1 MRELFTKLYNGTR
14 DCLFQQLY
22 SNLENDRRTFI
33 VTANPEIFSKS
44 EENEQ
49 LKNLLLDDITL
60 ITPDGEGIVKA
71 SELLGM
77 PVKEKI
83 AGVETVDYLL
93 HICNSL
99 HKKVYFYGSKQEVL
113 EVLENCLKKELPN
126 LIIAGM
132 KNGYENKEEEVFQD
146 ILLQQPDLILV
157 ALGVPKQELAIYRNI
172 SRFDKGI
179 FIGVGGSLDVLSGTK
194 KRAPQILINCK
205 LEWAYRLFKEPS
217 RIKKFYKTHV
227 KFIFKIK
234 RLAKER
240 DEK

>member
-22 SNLENDRRTFI
+22 SNLEKDRRTFI

-49 LKNLLLDDITL
+49 LRNLLLDDITL
-60 ITPDGEGIVKA
+60 ITPDGEGVVKA
-71 SELLGM
+71 AELLGM
-77 PVKEKI
+77 PVTEKI

-93 HICNSL
+93 HACNSL

-113 EVLENCLKKELPN
+113 ESLKNRLKEYFPN

-132 KNGYENKEEEVFQD
+132 KNGYDNKEEDVFQD

-157 ALGVPKQELAIYRNI
+157 ALGVPKQELSIYRNI
-172 SRFDKGI
+172 NKFDKGI

-227 KFIFKIK
+227 KFILKIK